1 MRRAV
6 VLSAIFL
13 CAAATFAAPQTVEE
27 ASTKV
32 SRLVPLT
39 VDAGAPLRVYL
50 TKRLTKRLNEPVRAR
65 LIEPIFA
72 FDREVIPA
80 GTEVLGRVSRL
91 VPASKFARTMAII
104 GGDFTPLHQARVEF
118 TTLTLPDG
126 RQMALHTVETTPLTS
141 IYSPQPPR
149 KKAKPQKAK
158 KPEGSGGV
166 LGTGKQEIQKQINA
180 AVNSRTQ
187 GVADIVRGPD
197 KRERL
202 EEFLLMKLP
211 YRPQWVR
218 KGTRF
223 DADLREP
230 LQFGSATVSAEM
242 LQVLGSSPPSDSIV
256 HARLITPL
264 NSSLAKQGEAVQA
277 VISQPLFS
285 PDKKLILPEGT
296 HLIGGVT
303 MVHRARWFHRGG
315 QLRFNFQRVELPAA
329 FAASAVAAHNVAA
342 GKTTLASLEAAE
354 SSGRTAI
361 KVDKE
366 GSVKA
371 VEPKTRFIAPA
382 ISVLIAAKSLDN
394 DHERE
399 HLGSPDANVSG
410 RTLGGASGFGLLG
423 AAAAQ
428 ASRTVGSVLGFYGMA
443 WSVYSNVVARGAE
456 VEFKDNAAVD
466 IRFGSRAPAQPSKFR
481 QILAPVAQAKP

>member
-6 VLSAIFL
+6 ILSPVFL
-13 CAAATFAAPQTVEE
+13 CAAATFAAAQTPAE
-27 ASTKV
+27 ANIESSK
-32 SRLVPLT
+32 LVPLT
-39 VDAGAPLRVYL
+39 VGAGAPLRLYL
-50 TKRLTKRLNEPVRAR
+50 TRRLTKRLNEPVRAR
-65 LIEPIFA
+65 LLEPIFA

-80 GTEVLGRVSRL
+80 GTEVFGRVRRL

-118 TTLTLPDG
+118 TTLMLPDG
-126 RQMALHTVETTPLTS
+126 RQMPLQTVETIPLNS
-141 IYSPQPPR
+141 MYSPPR
-149 KKAKPQKAK
+149 KKAQPQKVK
-158 KPEGSGGV
+158 KQNDTGGV
-166 LGTGKQEIQKQINA
+166 LGTGKQEIQKQISV

-211 YRPQWVR
+211 YRPQWIR

-230 LQFGSATVSAEM
+230 LRFGSATVSAEM
-242 LQVLGSSPPSDSIV
+242 LRFLGSSPPSDSIV

-264 NSSLAKQGEAVQA
+264 NSSLVKQGETVQA

-285 PDKKLILPEGT
+285 IDKKLILPEGT

-315 QLRFNFQRVELPAA
+315 QLRFNFQRVELPAG
-329 FAASAVAAHNVAA
+329 FAHSAVAADNVSA
-342 GKTTLASLEAAE
+342 GKTTLASLAAAE
-354 SSGRTAI
+354 SSGSTAI
-361 KVDKE
+361 KVDQE

-382 ISVLIAAKSLDN
+382 ISVLIAAKSQDS
-394 DHERE
+394 DRERVGG
-399 HLGSPDANVSG
+399 HDANVSG

-466 IRFGSRAPAQPSKFR
+466 IRFGSRSPVHPSKFR
-481 QILAPVAQAKP
+481 ESLEPVARAE